1 LESGPRRCFW
11 EYKMIGLAVAE
22 RAEDARRI
30 AERLVKSQE
39 YRLIKPFRL
48 IEIETGIGY
57 VSVAARENELVER
70 GGALAAC
77 IHYPR
82 AGIRLLENLME
93 SEDLVKA
100 LMNLDLFFSGATVD
114 YERIVLF
121 RDHVGHMPLAYA
133 RHGRLFMAAL
143 SRSAIGSAARSLEPG
158 HMLIL
163 DRSGSRLV
171 RWYHPE
177 RWMISD
183 LERELAERLMHV
195 AEKYLPDT
203 VFLGFSGG
211 LDSSILAHLAARAG
225 RNVRGIAVAMR
236 GSLDHAWAQ
245 ETAEILEIGLEILE
259 PCDEELMD
267 AVRLLSSQLPGA
279 GLMDLSIASIML
291 LAARRAGGVLVVGQ
305 GADELFGGYWRYGG
319 VLLEHGI
326 EKAAEIMNRDIERI
340 SERNLERDEL
350 AAALAG
356 SQLLAPY
363 VARPIYEAALSI
375 SPELKLRIL
384 DGRIVRKWILRRA
397 AEILG
402 VPGKVLEKPKKAAQY
417 SSGIQRRLRK
427 LLAEKKL

>member
-1 LESGPRRCFW
+1 
-11 EYKMIGLAVAE
+11 MIGLAVAE
-22 RAEDARRI
+22 RAEDARKI

-39 YRLIKPFRL
+39 YRLVKPFKL
-48 IEIETGIGY
+48 IEIETEIGY
-57 VSVAARENELVER
+57 VSVAAREDELVER

-77 IHYPR
+77 MHYPR
-82 AGIRLLENLME
+82 AGIKLLENLLE

-100 LMNLDLFFSGATVD
+100 LMNLDLFFSGAIVD
-114 YERIVLF
+114 YDGIVLF
-121 RDHVGHMPLAYA
+121 RDHVGHMPLAYT
-133 RHGRLFMAAL
+133 RHGRSFMAAL

-163 DRSGSRLV
+163 DHSGSRLV
-171 RWYHPE
+171 RWYHPG
-177 RWMISD
+177 RWMMGD
-183 LERELAERLMHV
+183 PGRELAKRLMHV

-245 ETAEILEIGLEILE
+245 EMAEILEIGLEILE
-259 PCDEELMD
+259 PCDEELME
-267 AVRLLSSQLPGA
+267 AVKILSSQLPGA
-279 GLMDLSIASIML
+279 GLMNLSIASLMF
-291 LAARRAGGVLVVGQ
+291 LAARRAGDVLVVGQ
-305 GADELFGGYWRYGG
+305 GADELFGGYWRYESI
-319 VLLEHGI
+319 LREHGI
-326 EKAAEIMNRDIERI
+326 EKAAEIMSKDIERI
-340 SERNLERDEL
+340 GERNLERDEL

-384 DGRIVRKWILRRA
+384 DGMIVRKWILRRA
-397 AEILG
+397 AEVLG
-402 VPGKVLEKPKKAAQY
+402 VPGKVLDKPKKAAQY

>member
-1 LESGPRRCFW
+1 
-11 EYKMIGLAVAE
+11 MIGLALAE

-39 YRLIKPFRL
+39 YRLVKPFRL
-48 IEIETGIGY
+48 IEIETEIGY
-57 VSVAARENELVER
+57 VSVAAKEDDFVER
-70 GGALAAC
+70 GDALAAC
-77 IHYPR
+77 MHYPR
-82 AGIRLLENLME
+82 AGIRFLENLLE
-93 SEDLVKA
+93 SEDLVKT
-100 LMNLDLFFSGATVD
+100 LMNLDLFLSGAIVD
-114 YERIVLF
+114 YERVVLF

-133 RHGRLFMAAL
+133 RHGRSLIAAL
-143 SRSAIGSAARSLEPG
+143 SKSAIGSAARSLEPG

-177 RWMISD
+177 RWMMSVS
-183 LERELAERLMHV
+183 ERELAERLMHV

-267 AVRLLSSQLPGA
+267 VVRLLSSQLPGA
-279 GLMDLSIASIML
+279 GLMDLSIASLML

-305 GADELFGGYWRYGG
+305 GADELFGGYWRYEKM
-319 VLLEHGI
+319 LLEHGI
-326 EKAAEIMNRDIERI
+326 EKAAEIMSRDVERI
-340 SERNLERDEL
+340 GERNLERDEL

-375 SPELKLRIL
+375 SPELKLRML
-384 DGRIVRKWILRRA
+384 DGRVVRKWILRRA

-402 VPGKVLEKPKKAAQY
+402 VPGKVLERPKKAAQY